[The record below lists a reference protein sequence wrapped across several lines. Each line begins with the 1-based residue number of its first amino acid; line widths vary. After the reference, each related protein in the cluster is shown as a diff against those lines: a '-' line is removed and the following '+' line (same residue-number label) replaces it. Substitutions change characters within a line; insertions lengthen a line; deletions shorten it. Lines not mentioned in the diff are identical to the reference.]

1 MIVVPKAANIVRQ
14 SLTLREFFA
23 FDKHGNTLPAEQVY
37 NNLNLLLDTCK
48 HVQNCYL
55 DIKFDDNNITRDIGT
70 HTKAGERESFL
81 QINSLPKNWKSSYDY
96 NRNNVDESCRILK
109 AWQKRYE
116 IAKIVVANPDITFY
130 ELGLKLGPKVK
141 INRRWVDNIRR
152 AGRLPAKPFINNA
165 RIVTSC
171 DSHLITLLCPSG
183 IWIHNIHIATE
194 TMNLFFPVS
203 KKQYANLGKI
213 VKPIAPTIRLDKDGY
228 YIFDF
233 CFETKRKNPKNQPNH
248 LGVDPKLNNGFAAVV
263 IGENKQISGY
273 VQPSVQTQRCQRK
286 VDHISNDIGGKR
298 KKVNNI
304 KACEA
309 PNQEKIDELEYQIYL
324 DQQKRQRVNEALDW
338 QAANDL
344 VDYAE
349 QVNADICYENVKC
362 NLGGKLH
369 FRSTQ
374 KRDKVKQ
381 VAAKHGRKVTDV
393 SCAYTSQDCPRCGNR
408 EKKALSNRTHHCK
421 KCGLKC
427 DRDYASAINMAKR
440 GGCVKDSRW
449 TEAIN
454 AKKQIVRKKSSGSRV
469 GGAGRHTN
477 SGDRKFDEA
486 GRERILLYGKDSAG
500 RKISTIFVSEYYLVG
515 NVNYKTLS
523 VKQKSS
529 AAHGSGG

>member
-1 MIVVPKAANIVRQ
+1 MPKAANIVRQ

-23 FDKHGNTLPAEQVY
+23 FDKHGNSLPAEPVY
-37 NNLNLLLDTCK
+37 NNFNLLMDASS

-55 DIKFDDNNITRDIGT
+55 DIKFDDNSITRDIGT
-70 HTKAGERESFL
+70 YATIKQCKPFV
-81 QINSLPKNWKSSYDY
+81 QINTLPRCWKSSYDY
-96 NRNNVDESCRILK
+96 NRNNIDESCRILK
-109 AWQKRYE
+109 TWQQRYE
-116 IAKIVVANPDITFY
+116 IAKIVVPNPDITIK
-130 ELGLKLGPKVK
+130 ELSKKLGPYVK
-141 INRRWVDNIRR
+141 NNRRWVDNIRR

-165 RIVTSC
+165 RIVTSR
-171 DSHLITLLCPSG
+171 DANIIPRLYPNG
-183 IWIHNIHIATE
+183 IWIRNIHIATE

-203 KKQYANLGKI
+203 KKQYASWGRI
-213 VKPIAPTIRLDKDGY
+213 VKPVAPTIRLGKDGY
-228 YIFDF
+228 YTFDF
-233 CFETKRKNPKNQPNH
+233 CFETKRKNPKDQPNH

-286 VDHISNDIGGKR
+286 ADHISNDIGGKR

-309 PNQEKIDELEYQIYL
+309 PNQDKIDELEYQIYL

-344 VDYAE
+344 VDYTK
-349 QVNADICYENVKC
+349 QVKADICYENV
-362 NLGGKLH
+362 NFSLGGKLH

-381 VAAKHGRKVTDV
+381 VAAKHGVKVTDV
-393 SCAYTSQDCPRCGNR
+393 DAAYTSQDCPRCGNR
-408 EKKALSNRTHHCK
+408 DKKALNNRTHHCK

-427 DRDYASAINMAKR
+427 DRDYASAINMAER
-440 GGCVKDSRW
+440 GGRVKDPRW

-454 AKKQIVRKKSSGSRV
+454 SKKQIMRKNTLGSRV

-486 GRERILLYGKDSAG
+486 GRERISLYWRNSAR
-500 RKISTIFVSEYYLVG
+500 RKKSMTLVVDEYYLVG

-523 VKQKSS
+523 IKQKTS
-529 AAHGSGG
+529 AVHGSGG

>member
-1 MIVVPKAANIVRQ
+1 MPKAANIVRQ

-23 FDKHGNTLPAEQVY
+23 FDKYGNTIPADMVFDK
-37 NNLNLLLDTCK
+37 LNLLMDACK
-48 HVQNCYL
+48 YVQNCYL
-55 DIKFDDNNITRDIGT
+55 DIKFDDNSITRDIGV
-70 HTKAGERESFL
+70 HTKAGQRESFI
-81 QINSLPKNWKSSYDY
+81 QINALPKTWKSSSVY
-96 NRNNVDESCRILK
+96 NRNNIGESCRILK
-109 AWQKRYE
+109 TWQQRYE
-116 IAKIVVANPDITFY
+116 IAKIVVPNPDITI
-130 ELGLKLGPKVK
+130 EELKKKLGLKF
-141 INRRWVDNIRR
+141 INYRWVDNIRR
-152 AGRLPAKPFINNA
+152 AGRLPAKPFINNV
-165 RIVTSC
+165 RLITSC
-171 DSHLITLLCPSG
+171 DSHIIPQLCPSG
-183 IWIHNIHIATE
+183 IWIRNIHIATE

-203 KKQYANLGKI
+203 KKQYSSWGRI
-213 VKPIAPTIRLDKDGY
+213 VKPVAPIICLDKDGY
-228 YIFDF
+228 YTFDF

-263 IGENKQISGY
+263 IRENKQISGY

-286 VDHISNDIGGKR
+286 ADHISNDIGFKR

-309 PNQEKIDELEYQIYL
+309 PNQDKIDELEYQIYL

-344 VDYAE
+344 VNYAE
-349 QVNADICYENVKC
+349 QVKADICYENV
-362 NLGGKLH
+362 NFSLGGKLH

-381 VAAKHGRKVTDV
+381 VAAKHGVKVTDV
-393 SCAYTSQDCPRCGNR
+393 DAAYTSQDCPRCGNR
-408 EKKALSNRTHHCK
+408 DKKALSNRTHHCK

-440 GGCVKDSRW
+440 GGKVDDPRW

-454 AKKQIVRKKSSGSRV
+454 SKKQIMRKNTLGSRV

-486 GRERILLYGKDSAG
+486 GCERISLHWRKSAR
-500 RKISTIFVSEYYLVG
+500 RKKSMTLVVDEYYLVG

-523 VKQKSS
+523 IKQKTSTTR
-529 AAHGSGG
+529 GSGG